1 MPSLVRP
8 KHGQSIAKTNMRV
21 VSRTRPLSSSE
32 RTSQH
37 PIMPSPVRPEHGQ
50 NTAGT
55 NVRVVTRV
63 RPLSSSEKARGC
75 SHIIRTISAGGG
87 CGPEFLE
94 IGPEKRRFEL
104 DAVLPSESAQVD
116 VYERSGASRA
126 VQLDLIKGFNTTIL
140 AYGQT
145 GSGKTFTMG
154 TVTSREG
161 NENGKTLH
169 ASEGVIPRA
178 VNDLFHIAKTTPN
191 SMKIEMAYMEIY
203 NEEIRDLL
211 SKNPKSG
218 ELRVQE
224 NRDGTVGMI
233 NLTKKAVKSPSEVGD
248 LMELANKK
256 RVVASTHMNAVSS
269 RSHAVCTLYVTI
281 TPGIVI
287 SCGENN
293 DTSDDDKVS
302 EIKSSIS
309 KDESDMLNRKLSS
322 GEKIFSKV

>member
-1 MPSLVRP
+1 
-8 KHGQSIAKTNMRV
+8 
-21 VSRTRPLSSSE
+21 
-32 RTSQH
+32 
-37 PIMPSPVRPEHGQ
+37 MPSPVRPEHGQ
-50 NTAGT
+50 NIAGT

-75 SHIIRTISAGGG
+75 SHIIRAISAGGG
-87 CGPEFLE
+87 SGPEFLE

-104 DAVLPSESAQVD
+104 DAVFPSESTQVD
-116 VYERSGASRA
+116 VYERSGASQA
-126 VQLDLIKGFNTTIL
+126 VKLDLIKGFNTTIL

-154 TVTSREG
+154 TVTSPEG
-161 NENGKTLH
+161 NENGNALH

-191 SMKIEMAYMEIY
+191 SMKIEMAYIEIY

-218 ELRVQE
+218 ELSVQDMP
-224 NRDGTVGMI
+224 DGTVGMT
-233 NLTKKAVKSPSEVGD
+233 NLTKKAVNSPSEVGN

-256 RVVASTHMNAVSS
+256 RVVASTHMNTVSS
-269 RSHAVCTLYVTI
+269 RSHAVCTFYITF

-287 SCGENN
+287 YDENN
-293 DTSDDDKVS
+293 DTSDYDKVAD
-302 EIKSSIS
+302 IKSSIS
-309 KDESDMLNRKLSS
+309 KDKSTMLNRRLSS